1 MTAPTVPPAD
11 TATRPATAT
20 VTDAI
25 RASARIGPA
34 RTAMLSI
41 SERVRGGLAFALLGF
56 LACDL
61 PTRLH
66 GAPSSWIWNGI
77 GAIACGIAGYSTR
90 SGSPG
95 RCARRSMLWC
105 MAAICAGL
113 TLDAMR
119 SPLEAILDICGGTLD
134 AGAMWNTL
142 VLHLQWFP
150 MSMLAMLALLIRRE
164 ADRKVGHRRSTVRAL
179 VRAPVRVALE
189 FAAMLLV
196 MALGMTAI
204 KALAFGTGLRWDTSG
219 VAVAMLVSMLA
230 FYALSDRV
238 ALGEVSLKDRLRNKN
253 GQIT

>member
-1 MTAPTVPPAD
+1 MTAPTAPPAD
-11 TATRPATAT
+11 PARRPAT

-25 RASARIGPA
+25 RACVGIGPA
-34 RTAMLSI
+34 RTAVISL
-41 SERVRGGLAFALLGF
+41 SERVGGAMAFALLGY

-66 GAPSSWIWNGI
+66 GAPSSWIWNGV
-77 GAIACGIAGYSTR
+77 GAMVCGIAGYSMKGGA
-90 SGSPG
+90 SGG
-95 RCARRSMLWC
+95 CARRAMLQC

-113 TLDAMR
+113 TLDAIR
-119 SPLEAILDICGGTLD
+119 SPVEAILDICGGTLD

-150 MSMLAMLALLIRRE
+150 MSMLAMLALLILRE
-164 ADRKVGHRRSTVRAL
+164 ADRKDGQRRSTVRAL
-179 VRAPVRVALE
+179 VRTPARVALE

-204 KALAFGTGLRWDTSG
+204 RALALGLGLRWDTSG

-230 FYALSDRV
+230 SIALSDRAARAGR
-238 ALGEVSLKDRLRNKN
+238 ALNGRLRNKN
-253 GQIT
+253 IHIT

>member
-1 MTAPTVPPAD
+1 MTAPTAPPAD
-11 TATRPATAT
+11 TARRPAP

-25 RASARIGPA
+25 RAYAGIGPA

-41 SERVRGGLAFALLGF
+41 SGRMRGGMAFALLGF

-66 GAPSSWIWNGI
+66 GAPPSWIWSGI
-77 GAIACGIAGYSTR
+77 GAMACGVVGYSTG

-119 SPLEAILDICGGTLD
+119 SPLDAILNLCGGTLE

-164 ADRKVGHRRSTVRAL
+164 ADRRGGHRRSTVRVL
-179 VRAPVRVALE
+179 VRAAVRVALE
-189 FAAMLLV
+189 CAAMLLV

-204 KALAFGTGLRWDTSG
+204 KALALGLGLRWDTGG
-219 VAVAMLVSMLA
+219 VAVAMLVGMLA
-230 FYALSDRV
+230 FYALSDR
-238 ALGEVSLKDRLRNKN
+238 AARAEVSLKDRLRNKN
-253 GQIT
+253 GNIT

>member
-1 MTAPTVPPAD
+1 MTAPTAPPAD
-11 TATRPATAT
+11 PAGRPAT

-25 RASARIGPA
+25 RACVGTGTGPV
-34 RTAMLSI
+34 RTAMLSMP
-41 SERVRGGLAFALLGF
+41 ERVRGAMAFAILGY

-66 GAPSSWIWNGI
+66 GAPSSWIWSGI
-77 GAIACGIAGYSTR
+77 GAFACGMAGYATK
-90 SGSPG
+90 SGAPG

-119 SPLEAILDICGGTLD
+119 APLEAILDICGGTLD

-150 MSMLAMLALLIRRE
+150 MSMLAMLALLILRE
-164 ADRKVGHRRSTVRAL
+164 TDRQDRHRRSAVRVL

-189 FAAMLLV
+189 FAGMLLV

-204 KALAFGTGLRWDTSG
+204 KALAVGLGLRWDTSG
-219 VAVAMLVSMLA
+219 VAFAMLVSMLA
-230 FYALSDRV
+230 FYALSDRA
-238 ALGEVSLKDRLRNKN
+238 ALAEGLLKDRLRNKN
-253 GQIT
+253 SQIT

>member
-1 MTAPTVPPAD
+1 MTAPTAPPAD
-11 TATRPATAT
+11 TARRPAT

-25 RASARIGPA
+25 RASAGIGPA
-34 RTAMLSI
+34 RTAMPSLAG
-41 SERVRGGLAFALLGF
+41 RMGGGLVFALLGF
-56 LACDL
+56 VACDL

-77 GAIACGIAGYSTR
+77 GTIACGIVGYSTR

-95 RCARRSMLWC
+95 RCARRSMLGC

-119 SPLEAILDICGGTLD
+119 SPLDVILDICGGTLD
-134 AGAMWNTL
+134 AGAMWNSL

-164 ADRKVGHRRSTVRAL
+164 ADRKGGHRRSTVRAL
-179 VRAPVRVALE
+179 VRAPVRIALE

-204 KALAFGTGLRWDTSG
+204 KALAFGIGLRWDTSG

-230 FYALSDRV
+230 FYALSDRA
-238 ALGEVSLKDRLRNKN
+238 ALGEVSLKNRLRNKN
-253 GQIT
+253 CQIT

>member
-1 MTAPTVPPAD
+1 
-11 TATRPATAT
+11 
-20 VTDAI
+20 
-25 RASARIGPA
+25 
-34 RTAMLSI
+34 MLPI
-41 SERVRGGLAFALLGF
+41 SGRVRGGLAFALLGF

-77 GAIACGIAGYSTR
+77 GAVACGIAGYSTR

-119 SPLEAILDICGGTLD
+119 SPLDAILNICGGTLD
-134 AGAMWNTL
+134 AGTMWNTL

-164 ADRKVGHRRSTVRAL
+164 ADRQGAHRRSTVRAL

-204 KALAFGTGLRWDTSG
+204 KASAFSLGLRWDTSG

-238 ALGEVSLKDRLRNKN
+238 ALGAVSLKDRLRNKN
-253 GQIT
+253 ERIT

>member
-1 MTAPTVPPAD
+1 
-11 TATRPATAT
+11 
-20 VTDAI
+20 
-25 RASARIGPA
+25 
-34 RTAMLSI
+34 MLSI
-41 SERVRGGLAFALLGF
+41 SERVRGGMAFAILGY
-56 LACDL
+56 LTCDL

-77 GAIACGIAGYSTR
+77 GAIACGMAGYSTR

-119 SPLEAILDICGGTLD
+119 SPVDAMLDICGGTLD

-150 MSMLAMLALLIRRE
+150 MSMLAMLALLILRE
-164 ADRKVGHRRSTVRAL
+164 ADRKDRHRRSTVRVL
-179 VRAPVRVALE
+179 VRAPVRVTLE
-189 FAAMLLV
+189 FAGMLLV

-204 KALAFGTGLRWDTSG
+204 KALAFGLGLRWDTSG
-219 VAVAMLVSMLA
+219 VAVSMLVSMLG
-230 FYALSDRV
+230 FYALSDRA
-238 ALGEVSLKDRLRNKN
+238 ALGEGSLEDRLRN
-253 GQIT
+253 

>member
-1 MTAPTVPPAD
+1 MTPPTAPPAD
-11 TATRPATAT
+11 TARRPAT

-25 RASARIGPA
+25 RACAGIGPA
-34 RTAMLSI
+34 RTAILSI
-41 SERVRGGLAFALLGF
+41 SERVRGGMAFAILGY

-66 GAPSSWIWNGI
+66 GAHSSWIWNGI
-77 GAIACGIAGYSTR
+77 GAIACGIAGYSTS
-90 SGSPG
+90 SGAPG

-119 SPLEAILDICGGTLD
+119 SPLDAILDICGGTLD

-164 ADRKVGHRRSTVRAL
+164 ADRKERHRRGTVRVL
-179 VRAPVRVALE
+179 VRAPVRVALG
-189 FAAMLLV
+189 FAGMLLV

-204 KALAFGTGLRWDTSG
+204 KASAFSLGLRWDTSG
-219 VAVAMLVSMLA
+219 VAVSMLVSMLA
-230 FYALSDRV
+230 FYALSDRA
-238 ALGEVSLKDRLRNKN
+238 ALGAGSMNDRLRHKN

>member
-1 MTAPTVPPAD
+1 MTARSAPPAD
-11 TATRPATAT
+11 PARRPAT
-20 VTDAI
+20 VTGAI
-25 RASARIGPA
+25 RACVEAGPA
-34 RTAMLSI
+34 RTAMLPMP
-41 SERVRGGLAFALLGF
+41 ERVRGALAFATLGY

-77 GAIACGIAGYSTR
+77 GALACGVAGYSTR
-90 SGSPG
+90 GGSPG

-119 SPLEAILDICGGTLD
+119 APLEAILDICGGTLD
-134 AGAMWNTL
+134 TGAMWNML

-164 ADRKVGHRRSTVRAL
+164 ADRKDGHRRGPVSVL

-189 FAAMLLV
+189 FAGMLLV

-204 KALAFGTGLRWDTSG
+204 RAIAYSVGLRWDTSG
-219 VAVAMLVSMLA
+219 VAFAMLVSMLA
-230 FYALSDRV
+230 FYALSDRA
-238 ALGEVSLKDRLRNKN
+238 ALAEESLKGRLRNKN